1 MKNLTVV
8 GKFLI
13 LTATLISVSGC
24 VGNTVNQSASVKN
37 SVTGPY
43 HAATG
48 SVDVT
53 WQFIQNYHYRLTDQQ
68 KLKQTSAVYSALES
82 EYGVVHKWFDGQAFG
97 AAKAVHGYPQG
108 SGFCRVVYTTV
119 KVKNRQRAYKDTAC
133 KEEGHRGWRFIIK

>member
-1 MKNLTVV
+1 MRNLTVV

-53 WQFIQNYHYRLTDQQ
+53 WQFMQNYHYRLTDQ
-68 KLKQTSAVYSALES
+68 
-82 EYGVVHKWFDGQAFG
+82 
-97 AAKAVHGYPQG
+97 
-108 SGFCRVVYTTV
+108 
-119 KVKNRQRAYKDTAC
+119 DTAC